1 MIRITAL
8 ALLGCAWVSPV
19 LSLEGEATKGARAF
33 RACTACHSLE
43 SNRNMTGPSLAGVW
57 NRKAGTA
64 SGFPRY
70 SDVMKESNVTW
81 NEKTLN
87 AYLKNPEQFMPGNH
101 MTFAGIPDDE
111 TRADVVAFLKESSSE
126 QSKSSQQAQMNGMM
140 QRGRGVAKL
149 KAAGA
154 SSRVKAI
161 TYCGDTF
168 KVTTVDGNTRN
179 FWERN
184 LRFKTDS
191 SDEGP
196 EKDAPAI
203 LAAGM
208 MGDRASIIFSSPEE
222 ISTWIKHEC

>member
-1 MIRITAL
+1 
-8 ALLGCAWVSPV
+8 
-19 LSLEGEATKGARAF
+19 
-33 RACTACHSLE
+33 
-43 SNRNMTGPSLAGVW
+43 MTGPSLAGIW

-64 SGFPRY
+64 SGFSRY
-70 SDVMKESNVTW
+70 SDVMKHSSVNW
-81 NEKTLN
+81 NERTLA
-87 AYLKNPEQFMPGNH
+87 AYLKNPDQFMPGNH

-111 TRADVVAFLKESSSE
+111 TRADIIAFLK
-126 QSKSSQQAQMNGMM
+126 QSASGQSTSPQQAQINGM

-149 KAAGA
+149 KGVGA

-168 KVTTVDGNTRN
+168 KVTTIDGNTRN

-191 SDEGP
+191 SDDGP

-208 MGDRASIIFSSPEE
+208 MGDRASIIFSTPEE